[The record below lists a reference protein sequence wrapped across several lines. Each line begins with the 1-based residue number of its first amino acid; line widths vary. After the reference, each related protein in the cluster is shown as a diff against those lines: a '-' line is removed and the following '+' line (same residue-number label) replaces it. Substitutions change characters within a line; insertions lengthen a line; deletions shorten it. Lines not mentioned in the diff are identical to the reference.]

1 MYSNVEMPR
10 LQARTV
16 EPIEYSKDI
25 VLSDPLLSLVTVG
38 LLSIGCQYFA
48 YKIRLPAILPLLIV
62 GIVIGPVF
70 GVLNADD
77 LFGDLLF
84 PVVSLSVAIILFEGS
99 LTLRFNDIAG
109 HGNMV
114 RNLCSIGV
122 LVTWLVA
129 ATAAHYSL
137 DLTWQLSFLFGALV
151 TVTGPTVIVPMLR
164 TVRPKT
170 NIANILRW
178 EGIIIDPIGALLA
191 VLVFEF
197 IVASQETAITHTLI
211 AFGKTI
217 GIGSVLG
224 LASGYLLGISIRK
237 ELIPHYLLN
246 TAVLTIIL
254 GVFAASNYVAH
265 ESGLLAVTITGMVL
279 ANMKDVDVEDI
290 LEFKETLSV
299 LLISGLFILLATR
312 LNLQSVIEVGWGSI
326 IVLAAIMF
334 VARPLAVLASS
345 VGTGLKLNELA
356 LLSWIAPRGIVAAAV
371 SALFSLKLEDIGYE
385 GAGIVVPIVFMVI
398 IATVVVQ
405 SLTSRTVASLLGVRA
420 PAPTGYLLFGS
431 SKFNRLLACEMIN
444 QKLDVT
450 IADTNWDAISEARM
464 AHIPVYF
471 GNPMSD
477 HAARHLD
484 IATFGTVLIMSPYK
498 QLNPLIAY
506 HFEYTL
512 GKDKVWSLTNNEQSA
527 RPSHQVSEQYAKKL
541 TLFDEGVTYGYLA
554 SAIARGATV
563 KTTRLTEEFTYK
575 QYEQQYGLRAT
586 PLIAINSEGKSFTF
600 VNGNSLEPKAN
611 WRVISLIEPEHALAE
626 NEALG

>member
-1 MYSNVEMPR
+1 
-10 LQARTV
+10 
-16 EPIEYSKDI
+16 
-25 VLSDPLLSLVTVG
+25 
-38 LLSIGCQYFA
+38 
-48 YKIRLPAILPLLIV
+48 
-62 GIVIGPVF
+62 
-70 GVLNADD
+70 VLNADD